1 MKHPTANLVLT
12 ALLLSIISI
21 SSSAQNIALNR
32 PVTVSSVQ
40 SGTSNTGNLAVDGNS
55 STRWSS
61 ASSDP
66 QWIYVDLGSQYNI
79 TNVNITWETAYGK
92 DYRIDISNDASTWT
106 TIKTITGNTSLTNNN
121 SVTGTG
127 RYIRIYGT
135 ARGTV
140 YGYSIYE
147 LVVNGS
153 AVTTT
158 QSGTNIALNRPVTV
172 SSVQSGTSNT
182 GNLAVDGNSSTRW
195 SSASSDPQWIYVD
208 LGSQYNITSV
218 NITWETAY
226 GKDYRIDISNDA
238 STWTTIKTITGN
250 TSLTNNNS
258 VTGTGRYIRI
268 YGTARGTVYGYSIY
282 ELVVNGSAVTTTQ
295 SGTNI
300 ALNRPVTVSSVQSG
314 TSNTGNL
321 AVDGNS
327 STRWSSASSDPQ
339 WIYVDLGSQYN
350 ITTVNITWET
360 AYGKDYRIDIS
371 NDAGT
376 WTTIKTITGNTSLTN
391 NNSVTGTGRY
401 IRIYGTARG
410 TVYGY

>member
-1 MKHPTANLVLT
+1 MKHPIANLVLT

-92 DYRIDISNDASTWT
+92 DYRIDISKDAGTWT
-106 TIKTITGNTSLTNNN
+106 TITTITGNTSLTNNN

-153 AVTTT
+153 TTT
-158 QSGTNIALNRPVTV
+158 
-172 SSVQSGTSNT
+172 
-182 GNLAVDGNSSTRW
+182 
-195 SSASSDPQWIYVD
+195 
-208 LGSQYNITSV
+208 
-218 NITWETAY
+218 
-226 GKDYRIDISNDA
+226 
-238 STWTTIKTITGN
+238 
-250 TSLTNNNS
+250 
-258 VTGTGRYIRI
+258 
-268 YGTARGTVYGYSIY
+268 
-282 ELVVNGSAVTTTQ
+282 TTTTTTPTPPPP
-295 SGTNI
+295 SGG
-300 ALNRPVTVSSVQSG
+300 SG
-314 TSNTGNL
+314 GL
-321 AVDGNS
+321 
-327 STRWSSASSDPQ
+327 
-339 WIYVDLGSQYN
+339 
-350 ITTVNITWET
+350 TTT
-360 AYGKDYRIDIS
+360 
-371 NDAGT
+371 
-376 WTTIKTITGNTSLTN
+376 
-391 NNSVTGTGRY
+391 
-401 IRIYGTARG
+401 
-410 TVYGY
+410 